1 MKLKLWY
8 EKLYNK
14 IFSVPFFKKLLKIP
28 GLEKLLQY
36 EMMSYL
42 VFGVLTTVVNFV
54 VFGIANKL
62 AGAGYESLVL
72 FSIGSFAFKWLYLSN
87 AIAWVCAVTF
97 AYITNRL
104 FVFESTASGAAAIIK
119 EIVSFFGARI
129 ISLLLFDELL
139 YALLLNVFEKIKGGV
154 WIDKILVAVL
164 TVVFNYV
171 AGKFVIFK
179 KRGADGAGEQAT

>member
-1 MKLKLWY
+1 MKLKVWY

-72 FSIGSFAFKWLYLSN
+72 FNIGSFAFKWLYLSN

-97 AYITNRL
+97 AYVTNRL

-139 YALLLNVFEKIKGGV
+139 YALLLNIFEKINGGV

-164 TVVFNYV
+164 TVVFNYI

-179 KRGADGAGEQAT
+179 KRGADDAGEQTK

>member
-1 MKLKLWY
+1 MKLKEWY
-8 EKLYNK
+8 EKLYGK
-14 IFSVPFFKKLLKIP
+14 IFSVPFFGKFLKIP

-54 VFGIANKL
+54 VFGIANNL
-62 AGAGYESLVL
+62 AGDGYESLVL
-72 FSIGSFAFKWLYLSN
+72 FDIGSFRVKWLYISN

-97 AYITNRL
+97 AYVTNRL
-104 FVFESTASGAAAIIK
+104 FVFESTASGAKAITK
-119 EIVSFFGARI
+119 EVISFFGARI

-139 YALLLNVFEKIKGGV
+139 YALLLNIFEKMNGGV

-164 TVVFNYV
+164 TVVFNYI

-179 KRGADGAGEQAT
+179 KRGADTAEDKTK

>member
-1 MKLKLWY
+1 MKLKLRY

-72 FSIGSFAFKWLYLSN
+72 FSIGLFAFKWLYLSN
-87 AIAWVCAVTF
+87 AVAWVCAVTF

-104 FVFESTASGAAAIIK
+104 FVFESTASGAAIIK

-139 YALLLNVFEKIKGGV
+139 YALLLNAFEKIKGGV

-164 TVVFNYV
+164 TVVFNYI